1 MTQISRYGEML
12 KTQID
17 KARVLVAARFKNQ
30 GSVLRETVQAQGLG
44 VETRCEITSREPAE
58 KIAKVVRN
66 AEAGCYVI
74 QTIRNPTEVKS
85 EYTLN
90 GAAFEPNS
98 YKK

>member
-1 MTQISRYGEML
+1 MTQISRYGELL
-12 KTQID
+12 KTHID
-17 KARVLVAARFKNQ
+17 KARVLVTARFTNE
-30 GSVLRETVQAQGLG
+30 GSVLRETVQAQGLE
-44 VETRCEITSREPAE
+44 VETRCEITSREPAK

-85 EYTLN
+85 EYALN

-98 YKK
+98 YK